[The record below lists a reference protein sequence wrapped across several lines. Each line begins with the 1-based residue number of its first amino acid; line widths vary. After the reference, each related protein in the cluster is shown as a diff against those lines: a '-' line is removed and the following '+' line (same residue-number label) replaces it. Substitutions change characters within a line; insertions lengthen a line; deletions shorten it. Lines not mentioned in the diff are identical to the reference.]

1 MGDNWLVR
9 RILPSL
15 VLLLLSNGLAA
26 QQVDAGTLLRRCSK
40 NEVAALE
47 HLQPLRFK
55 ERSEWSWGSETRDV
69 IQTSQ
74 GHADRIIA
82 FQDKPL
88 ADDQNQKQ
96 YRRLQKLLTSSDAR
110 NDELKD
116 QKDETERRIRM
127 ARALPDAI
135 LLQFAG
141 TEDDGQLRFAFTPNP
156 AFSPRDRETQL
167 YRAMRGT
174 LWIDPVH
181 ERITHVKGE
190 LFKDVTFGW
199 GILGRL
205 SKGGRYEAAQTQVFP
220 GVWQMTLLDFN
231 FRGSVFFF
239 GRIRIQR
246 KETSTDFTPSPAG
259 LTLPAAIEQLM
270 TEYPLKPASAQ

>member
-1 MGDNWLVR
+1 VS

-26 QQVDAGTLLRRCSK
+26 QEVDAGALLRRCSK

-47 HLQPLRFK
+47 HPQPLRFK
-55 ERSEWSWGSETRDV
+55 ERTDSNWGSEMRDV

-74 GHADRIIA
+74 GSADRIVA
-82 FQDKPL
+82 FEDKPL
-88 ADDQNQKQ
+88 AEDQNQKQ
-96 YRRLQKLLTSSDAR
+96 YRRLQKLLTSSEAR
-110 NDELKD
+110 NHELKD
-116 QKDETERRIRM
+116 QKDERQRRIRT

-135 LLQFAG
+135 LLQLAG
-141 TEDDGQLRFAFTPNP
+141 TEDDGQLRFTFTPNP
-156 AFSPRDRETQL
+156 AFSPRDRESQI

-181 ERITHVKGE
+181 ERITHIKGE

-199 GILGRL
+199 GILGKL
-205 SKGGRYEAAQTQVFP
+205 NKGGRYEAAQTQVAP
-220 GVWQMTLLDFN
+220 GVWQMTLLDLN

-246 KETSTDFTPSPAG
+246 KETSTDFTPISPS
-259 LTLPAAIEQLM
+259 LTLQAAIEQLI
-270 TEYPLKPASAQ
+270 TAYPLKATSP

>member
-1 MGDNWLVR
+1 VR
-9 RILPSL
+9 RILLPL
-15 VLLLLSNGLAA
+15 VLLLLANGLAA
-26 QQVDAGTLLRRCSK
+26 AQEADAGALLRRCSK

-47 HLQPLRFK
+47 NPRLFRFK
-55 ERSEWSWGSETRDV
+55 ERTEWSWGSETRDV
-69 IQTSQ
+69 IETGQ

-88 ADDQNQKQ
+88 ADDQTQKQ
-96 YRRLQKLLTSSDAR
+96 HRRLQKLLTSSDAL

-116 QKDETERRIRM
+116 QRDDTQRRIRM
-127 ARALPDAI
+127 ARALPDAV

-141 TEDDGQLRFAFTPNP
+141 TESDGQLRYTFTPNP
-156 AFSPRDRETQL
+156 AFSPRDRETQI

-199 GILGRL
+199 GFFGRL
-205 SKGGRYEAAQTQVFP
+205 NKGGRYEAAQTQVAP
-220 GVWQMTLLDFN
+220 GVWEMALLDLD

-246 KETSTDFTPSPAG
+246 KETSTDFTPSPPG
-259 LTLPAAIEQLM
+259 LTFQAAVEQLM
-270 TEYPLKPASAQ
+270 TEYPLKPAPAQ